1 MRNAYDLGCRE
12 LQFIGGEPQLNR
24 DFQKLL
30 VTANTIGFEYI
41 KVFSNLTQLDEETIC
56 YAADNGICFATSVYS
71 DEPEAHDAIT
81 QVKSSHARTVRN
93 LKRLIDSAT
102 IVINQDQAKV
112 RRTERFLSKLGVT
125 RVRSAEVREFGR
137 GEDILSRPARL
148 EGLCGR
154 CWSGKLCI
162 APDGSA
168 YPCVMARQW
177 PVGNVPETPLAE
189 IVAGRSLEDMRQ
201 TIFDTVWLPKIAEG
215 SNEGG
220 AGIHE
225 LEMVRKATKPHMPKK
240 PHKPCAPF
248 KLNPKHPHKP
258 KKPGHNPSA
267 DDCPQSCVPDTVP
280 PECPQSC
287 SPFPACVP
295 SDDKKKKKRKRRA
308 ALA

>member
-1 MRNAYDLGCRE
+1 
-12 LQFIGGEPQLNR
+12 
-24 DFQKLL
+24 
-30 VTANTIGFEYI
+30 
-41 KVFSNLTQLDEETIC
+41 
-56 YAADNGICFATSVYS
+56 
-71 DEPEAHDAIT
+71 
-81 QVKSSHARTVRN
+81 
-93 LKRLIDSAT
+93 
-102 IVINQDQAKV
+102 
-112 RRTERFLSKLGVT
+112 
-125 RVRSAEVREFGR
+125 
-137 GEDILSRPARL
+137 
-148 EGLCGR
+148 
-154 CWSGKLCI
+154 
-162 APDGSA
+162 
-168 YPCVMARQW
+168 
-177 PVGNVPETPLAE
+177 
-189 IVAGRSLEDMRQ
+189 MRQ